1 MVHSFADLIWQGPI
15 GADTEHNL
23 YVCILFR
30 GTKVGQANQGYES
43 RTIFSIK
50 LTSKVKCTEH
60 GYKCGKL
67 MQLVR

>member
-1 MVHSFADLIWQGPI
+1 MVHSIADLSWQRPL

-43 RTIFSIK
+43 LTIFSI
-50 LTSKVKCTEH
+50 LN
-60 GYKCGKL
+60 
-67 MQLVR
+67 